1 MTRID
6 FYVLDTADHI
16 RRLKVVCK
24 LAEKA
29 AGAGER
35 VFVHADDSAMLEALD
50 SSLWTFRANS
60 FVAHSIVNS
69 DDIEDANGGDPVQLS
84 CAAPASDRTL
94 LINLAEEVP
103 LFFSRFERTLEVI
116 DQSDDV
122 RDAGRTRYRFYQHRG
137 YPLKH
142 HSLG

>member
-6 FYVLDTADHI
+6 FYVLDSADDA
-16 RRLKVVCK
+16 RRLTVVCK

-29 AGAGER
+29 AGTGER
-35 VFVHADDSAMLEALD
+35 VFVHADEVSVLEALD
-50 SSLWTFRANS
+50 ASMWTFRANS
-60 FVAHSIVNS
+60 FVAHGIVRES
-69 DDIEDANGGDPVQLS
+69 EIETLDSLDPVQLS

-94 LINLAEEVP
+94 LINLAREVP

-116 DQSDDV
+116 DQSDTV
-122 RDAGRTRYRFYQHRG
+122 RDAGRSRYRFYQDRG

-142 HSLG
+142 HALS